1 MIYVLIGMGLLF
13 VAIGFILT
21 ENNAKYLHS
30 GYNTMSEEDRKK
42 FDIKAFVPYFRNFHI
57 FLGISLVIFGTA
69 LTYLINENAGDIFLA
84 VYPILA
90 YIYFLTASSK
100 YSKGLSTK
108 WNKIGIVLLVG
119 TLLFVVGLLG
129 YRFAENKITFDS
141 ESISFKGS
149 YGETLT
155 KAEIKSIELVSELPK
170 ITLKTNGFA
179 LGTINKGYFKT
190 KNGEVLK
197 LILNSDNKPVI
208 LFKKTNGKKI
218 YYSAK
223 DKPNEKVLDEIRK
236 TLTNIV

>member
-1 MIYVLIGMGLLF
+1 M
-13 VAIGFILT
+13 
-21 ENNAKYLHS
+21 
-30 GYNTMSEEDRKK
+30 RKIPV
-42 FDIKAFVPYFRNFHI
+42 FFWI
-57 FLGISLVIFGTA
+57 FLHLNCVEEKRNSVSETQNTPTLSSWIAQDADSRESLVKMDFATTPLSEKEAEEATTLLIQDHQTA
-69 LTYLINENAGDIFLA
+69 LEARYGSQWSA
-84 VYPILA
+84 
-90 YIYFLTASSK
+90 
-100 YSKGLSTK
+100 
-108 WNKIGIVLLVG
+108 
-119 TLLFVVGLLG
+119 
-129 YRFAENKITFDS
+129 RFAENKITFDS

-190 KNGEVLK
+190 KNGEVVK